1 MKINILSSSIALLLS
16 AFTATNANA
25 DTLTPF
31 DNIVSRIV
39 ECNPALKSAGAAE
52 AAAIE
57 EFKAENSLPGPE
69 VEFERLYNSADHGD
83 NRWGVSVSQDIP
95 WPGVFGRRSK
105 AAEAMTTAAGL
116 REQAARNE
124 LELKV
129 RQLLINY
136 VEAKKTH
143 SLNHKIAHS
152 LDEMYRHYRQAY
164 DNGEATIIDVNKAK
178 IEAIRAMMEDK
189 QNEDLI
195 AAYEEEIKAMA
206 PGIDLTAGLT
216 ALEEYA
222 APGLDSLDSYLAAYD
237 NSPER
242 ALAIHETELQKA
254 SAKLA
259 SASLWPGIKIGYMH
273 EFEENTH
280 FNGFSIGLSLPS
292 WNVKAT
298 RRASEARAL
307 EASFAA
313 EALRTEAMQQL
324 RSEYIRAR
332 SFKEQ
337 IAAFAP
343 AVEGV
348 NNIALLRRALDGGE
362 LSLLE
367 YLQESAYFIQA
378 MREFTRLNH
387 DYALSL
393 AILSRYMPR

>member
-1 MKINILSSSIALLLS
+1 MWK
-16 AFTATNANA
+16 
-25 DTLTPF
+25 
-31 DNIVSRIV
+31 R
-39 ECNPALKSAGAAE
+39 
-52 AAAIE
+52 
-57 EFKAENSLPGPE
+57 
-69 VEFERLYNSADHGD
+69 
-83 NRWGVSVSQDIP
+83 
-95 WPGVFGRRSK
+95 
-105 AAEAMTTAAGL
+105 
-116 REQAARNE
+116 
-124 LELKV
+124 
-129 RQLLINY
+129 
-136 VEAKKTH
+136 KKTH

-164 DNGEATIIDVNKAK
+164 DNGEATIIDVNKAR

-378 MREFTRLNH
+378 MREFIRLNH

>member
-1 MKINILSSSIALLLS
+1 
-16 AFTATNANA
+16 
-25 DTLTPF
+25 
-31 DNIVSRIV
+31 
-39 ECNPALKSAGAAE
+39 
-52 AAAIE
+52 
-57 EFKAENSLPGPE
+57 
-69 VEFERLYNSADHGD
+69 
-83 NRWGVSVSQDIP
+83 
-95 WPGVFGRRSK
+95 
-105 AAEAMTTAAGL
+105 
-116 REQAARNE
+116 
-124 LELKV
+124 
-129 RQLLINY
+129 
-136 VEAKKTH
+136 
-143 SLNHKIAHS
+143 
-152 LDEMYRHYRQAY
+152 
-164 DNGEATIIDVNKAK
+164 
-178 IEAIRAMMEDK
+178 
-189 QNEDLI
+189 
-195 AAYEEEIKAMA
+195 
-206 PGIDLTAGLT
+206 
-216 ALEEYA
+216 
-222 APGLDSLDSYLAAYD
+222 
-237 NSPER
+237 
-242 ALAIHETELQKA
+242 
-254 SAKLA
+254 
-259 SASLWPGIKIGYMH
+259 MH

-307 EASFAA
+307 EAAFAA

-378 MREFTRLNH
+378 MREFIRLNH